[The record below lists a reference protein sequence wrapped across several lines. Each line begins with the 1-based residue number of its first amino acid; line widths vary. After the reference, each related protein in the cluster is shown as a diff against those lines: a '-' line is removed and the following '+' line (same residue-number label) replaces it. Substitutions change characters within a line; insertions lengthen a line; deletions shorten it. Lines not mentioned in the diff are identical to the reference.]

1 MKKNQF
7 LIFLLFFTSTLV
19 LAQTGLKSI
28 LAERYYSKYAYVD
41 AIPFYEDLSLRE
53 QKNTE
58 YLSKLCDCYRLTGN
72 TQKAESCYS
81 RLDTMQGVD
90 PINYFY
96 YAQVLEENEKYTD
109 AQKFYK
115 LYSEKNTADSRSNRK
130 LESGKTPEIWKTST
144 QYNVINCDF
153 NSSNADF
160 GMFPF
165 TDSSFMFTTNRPSEI
180 SEKHTYIRDKQ
191 PFLDLYTTSKIKKEA
206 FSSPQKLS
214 KAVNSP
220 YHEGPVFYDRSSK
233 TYYVTRN
240 NYYEG
245 KYHKSRDGVNKLKL
259 YILKLDGSKWGK
271 YSEFEYNDDEYSVG
285 HAAISMDGDRLYF
298 SSDMPGGYGLADIY
312 VSFKEGDKWGKPQ
325 NLGSEINTEGNEM
338 FPYVSA
344 DGKLYFSSDGNYGLG
359 GLDIYSSE
367 IKKEK
372 VSNIKN
378 LGAPINSN
386 KDDFSFY
393 VNTDNATG
401 YFSSNRVGGKG
412 SDDIYAFTFTKE
424 RYFVSGKAIDKITG
438 TILPK
443 TAVKLTDENGTII
456 SEIITSEDGSYKFE
470 IESEKTYTLKGAK
483 ESYWDGVATV
493 STKGANA
500 KITEINA
507 DVPLEKDPGL
517 FIYGIILDKVTKTP
531 LEDVNVLIT
540 EEKTNAEIIN
550 LKTPVS
556 GDFKKTLEDK
566 KLHDTLSYS
575 IKIDKRGYL
584 TKTVPFKTEIT
595 NLGEIKLQEA
605 MDIALDKIEIGTEIG
620 KLIDI
625 KPVYF
630 DVSKWDIRLDAAIE
644 LNKIVKVMNENPT
657 LEIELGSH
665 TDCRS
670 SANKNMGLSDKRA
683 KASAE
688 YISQRITN
696 PERIAGKGYGE
707 SQPVNKCEC
716 EGSKVVPCTDAEH
729 QANRRAEFK
738 VVKY

>member
-7 LIFLLFFTSTLV
+7 LILLLFFTSTICI
-19 LAQTGLKSI
+19 AQAGLKAM

-41 AIPFYEDLSLRE
+41 AIPFYEDLSSRE
-53 QKNTE
+53 QKNIE
-58 YLSKLCDCYRLTGN
+58 YLSKLCDCYRLTGK
-72 TQKAESCYS
+72 TREAEGCYS
-81 RLDTMQGVD
+81 RLDTMQGID

-109 AQKFYK
+109 AQNFYK
-115 LYSEKNTADSRSNRK
+115 LYSTKNTADSRSARK
-130 LESGKTPEIWKTST
+130 LEAGNVPEIWKASS
-144 QYNVINCDF
+144 QYSVSNCDF

-165 TDSSFMFTTNRPSEI
+165 TDSSFMFTTNRPAEI

-191 PFLDLYTTSKIKKEA
+191 PFLDLYKLNKEKKGI
-206 FSSPQKLS
+206 FSAPQKLS

-220 YHEGPVFYDRSSK
+220 YHEGPVFYDKSSK
-233 TYYVTRN
+233 IFYVTRN

-245 KYHKSRDGVNKLKL
+245 KYHKSRDGINKLKL

-285 HAAISMDGDRLYF
+285 HATISADGNKLYF

-312 VSFKEGDKWGKPQ
+312 VCFKEGDKWGKPQ
-325 NLGSEINTEGNEM
+325 NLGSVINTEGNEM
-338 FPYVSA
+338 FPFVSE

-367 IKKEK
+367 VKNGTIA
-372 VSNIKN
+372 NIKN
-378 LGAPINSN
+378 LGAPLNSN

-393 VNTDNATG
+393 VYPDNATG
-401 YFSSNRVGGKG
+401 YFSSNRIGGKG
-412 SDDIYAFTFTKE
+412 SDDIYSFTFTKE
-424 RYFVSGKAIDKITG
+424 HFFVSGKAIDKITE
-438 TILPK
+438 TILPN
-443 TAVKLTDENGTII
+443 TSIKLTDEKGTII
-456 SEIITSEDGSYKFE
+456 SETVTSEDGSYKFE
-470 IESEKTYTLKGAK
+470 IEPKKTYTIKGAK
-483 ESYWDGVATV
+483 ESYWDGVAIV
-493 STKGANA
+493 STEVSGGKS
-500 KITEINA
+500 TEINA
-507 DVPLEKDPGL
+507 DIVLEKDLGL
-517 FIYGIILDKVTKTP
+517 FIYGIILDKSTKAP

-540 EEKTNAEIIN
+540 EKKTNVEIIN
-550 LKTPVS
+550 LKTPVT
-556 GDFKKTLEDK
+556 GDFTKILDNM

-575 IKIDKRGYL
+575 IQIDKRGYL
-584 TKTVPFKTEIT
+584 TKTVPFKKEIT

-625 KPVYF
+625 RPVYF
-630 DVSKWDIRLDAAIE
+630 DVSKWDIRSDAAIE
-644 LNKIVKVMNENPT
+644 LNKIVNVMNENPT
-657 LEIELGSH
+657 LEVELGSH

-670 SANKNMGLSDKRA
+670 SAGKNMALSDKRA

-688 YISQRITN
+688 YISQRITS

-716 EGSKVVPCTDAEH
+716 EGSKIVPCADAEH
-729 QANRRAEFK
+729 QENRRTEFK
-738 VVKY
+738 VLKY